1 MDTSI
6 KKRILITEDEDFDLD
21 KWLLG
26 DTSGAKLSPSPPPP
40 SPPSPP
46 SSSADAT
53 AAAIPIL
60 ALEEGGDD
68 DHDVEEGEG
77 GLGHWMLPPPAIRGD
92 YINNSLHRVPSKSI
106 LKKTSSYS
114 TFDLSCSRGDGGSSR
129 GMVRKPSFQA
139 GMDASSSTKSQCSD
153 SRRNRCRVASSH
165 SIDMSQASYSSQQDI
180 GLDLD
185 DSNPRFS
192 PPRSPGANKFINS
205 ESSPMVSHTAA
216 GDNAHAPDANCAAG
230 IDSSCSRHSGSSSSN
245 RMRRNSVSFH
255 SVDVREYDRI
265 VGDHPSCRSG
275 PPVST
280 SHMHYLV

>member
-6 KKRILITEDEDFDLD
+6 RKRILITEDEDFDLD

-40 SPPSPP
+40 SPPS
-46 SSSADAT
+46 SSADAT

-60 ALEEGGDD
+60 ALEEGGVDD
-68 DHDVEEGEG
+68 DNVEEGDG

-114 TFDLSCSRGDGGSSR
+114 TFDLSCSRGGGGSSGR
-129 GMVRKPSFQA
+129 MVRKPSFQA
-139 GMDASSSTKSQCSD
+139 GMDASSSNKSQCSD

-205 ESSPMVSHTAA
+205 ESSPI
-216 GDNAHAPDANCAAG
+216 DANCAAG

-275 PPVST
+275 PPVSS
-280 SHMHYLV
+280 SHNH

>member
-1 MDTSI
+1 MDTYI
-6 KKRILITEDEDFDLD
+6 KKQILITEDEDLDLD

-26 DTSGAKLSPSPPPP
+26 DTSGAKLSPSPLPP
-40 SPPSPP
+40 SPSPSPP

-60 ALEEGGDD
+60 ALEEGGVDD
-68 DHDVEEGEG
+68 DDVEEGDG
-77 GLGHWMLPPPAIRGD
+77 VLGHRMLPPPAIRGD
-92 YINNSLHRVPSKSI
+92 LINNSLHRVPSRSI
-106 LKKTSSYS
+106 LKKTSSYN
-114 TFDLSCSRGDGGSSR
+114 TFELSCSRGGDGSSGR
-129 GMVRKPSFQA
+129 MARKPSFQA
-139 GMDASSSTKSQCSD
+139 VMDASSSCKSQSSD

-165 SIDMSQASYSSQQDI
+165 SIDISQASYSSQQDI

-192 PPRSPGANKFINS
+192 PPRSPGGNKFMNS
-205 ESSPMVSHTAA
+205 ESPPMASYTAA
-216 GDNAHAPDANCAAG
+216 DDKALASDANLAAG
-230 IDSSCSRHSGSSSSN
+230 IDSSCSRHSGLSSSN

-265 VGDHPSCRSG
+265 VSDHPGCRSG

-280 SHMHYLV
+280 SHIH